1 MMIVTENVALYKFS
15 INTLPVETCDVASLD
30 ENLTRIR
37 IPLEVIL
44 KTVLNV
50 E

>member
-1 MMIVTENVALYKFS
+1 MIVTENGALYKFS
-15 INTLPVETCDVASLD
+15 INTLSIETCNVESLD

-44 KTVLNV
+44 KMVLTV